1 MSAVLFEEGCENM
14 QILLGKQ
21 KKKVDLGESV
31 TYFLCHFGGFC
42 HVSFS
47 LFDSGYTHQFE
58 NLMMHYSDLKRS
70 PCVTFLLPPAF
81 VKNCMCRSL
90 TPVLHFYRQKSCQ
103 RATVLILLKCFQSKT
118 ERLSFAHTTLLRN
131 TFNPKLSGYLQQLQ
145 ASFMRSQLVSAMLCS
160 DHPLI
165 ILHVNE
171 NIPIFL
177 MLQLTSSL
185 INNAAVRANNL
196 CYMKSSGDT
205 RSNSPTL
212 FPVLLEVSKCCAPI
226 SVNINQNIQVKHQS
240 VWRTN
245 LCKRREIVFVLQLGL
260 ITQRKQTE
268 VRDFLTS
275 F

>member
-1 MSAVLFEEGCENM
+1 MS
-14 QILLGKQ
+14 K
-21 KKKVDLGESV
+21 
-31 TYFLCHFGGFC
+31 
-42 HVSFS
+42 
-47 LFDSGYTHQFE
+47 FD
-58 NLMMHYSDLKRS
+58 
-70 PCVTFLLPPAF
+70 PCVAFLQTEKLPKNNSFDTLEMFPIKNWKAF
-81 VKNCMCRSL
+81 ICTYNTAK
-90 TPVLHFYRQKSCQ
+90 
-103 RATVLILLKCFQSKT
+103 
-118 ERLSFAHTTLLRN
+118 N

-185 INNAAVRANNL
+185 IKTTNEWMNEAAVRANNL
-196 CYMKSSGDT
+196 CYMKSSGDS

-245 LCKRREIVFVLQLGL
+245 LCKWREIVFVLQLGL

>member
-1 MSAVLFEEGCENM
+1 
-14 QILLGKQ
+14 
-21 KKKVDLGESV
+21 
-31 TYFLCHFGGFC
+31 
-42 HVSFS
+42 
-47 LFDSGYTHQFE
+47 
-58 NLMMHYSDLKRS
+58 
-70 PCVTFLLPPAF
+70 
-81 VKNCMCRSL
+81 MCLSL

-118 ERLSFAHTTLLRN
+118 VSFAHTTLLRIHLIQN
-131 TFNPKLSGYLQQLQ
+131 WVGICSSFKRLLWGANLYLPCCVLTILWSSCMLTKTYPYFNATAHFLTHQNHEW
-145 ASFMRSQLVSAMLCS
+145 M
-160 DHPLI
+160 
-165 ILHVNE
+165 NE
-171 NIPIFL
+171 
-177 MLQLTSSL
+177 
-185 INNAAVRANNL
+185 AAVRANNL
-196 CYMKSSGDT
+196 CYMKSSGDS

-245 LCKRREIVFVLQLGL
+245 LCKWREIVFVLQLGL